1 MLFGCDGNRSRVRQE
16 IFGQEQSTN
25 HPIPVSMFGFTM
37 QITAEQA
44 KSIRSLDPFF
54 MQGTASANDVS
65 MYTSCESPT
74 TQAAIVLELAKMM
87 R

>member
-16 IFGQEQSTN
+16 IFGQEQSMN

-44 KSIRSLDPFF
+44 KPIRSLDPFF
-54 MQGTASANDVS
+54 LQGTASANNVS
-65 MYTSCESPT
+65 MYTSCESLT
-74 TQAAIVLELAKMM
+74 AHAATLSELAKTK

>member
-16 IFGQEQSTN
+16 IFGQEQSMN

-44 KSIRSLDPFF
+44 KPIRLLDPFF

-65 MYTSCESPT
+65 MYTSCQFPT
-74 TQAAIVLELAKMM
+74 AHAAILLGSANM
-87 R
+87 RR